1 MNPAKGEDYNSV
13 YSLSENA
20 ILSPCLSK
28 NTNSTEESQKIE
40 VTNEMKEIIRKV
52 RESSTKRM
60 KKFKD

>member
-1 MNPAKGEDYNSV
+1 MNPAKGEDCNSV
-13 YSLSENA
+13 FSLSENA
-20 ILSPCLSK
+20 ILSSCLSK

-60 KKFKD
+60 KKFKH